1 MKKRLLLISVVAAV
15 ATLLSGCTANTPAE
29 FDRQQGP
36 DDKLPSSVDA
46 ARELDPSSTRLVGER
61 DGIQYFIG
69 MDARSDAICLAIVD
83 PAHPDDMGSGCST
96 GSMVG
101 LEGGAGA
108 ARFYRTGMA
117 NLAVPDG
124 WVALTKEVI
133 VKR

>member
-1 MKKRLLLISVVAAV
+1 MKKSVFAVTVAAAV
-15 ATLLSGCTANTPAE
+15 AILVSGCANTPRE
-29 FDRQQGP
+29 FDLQQGP
-36 DDKLPSSVDA
+36 DDKLPSSVET

-69 MDARSDAICLAIVD
+69 MDARSYAICLAIVD

-101 LEGGAGA
+101 VDSGAGA

-117 NLAVPDG
+117 NVAVPDG
-124 WVALTKEVI
+124 WVALTNEVI
-133 VKR
+133 VQR